1 MQKGRRAA
9 YLSLETCPL
18 EESLGPAAASV
29 AGAKTGSPQHIVDVL
44 IEERAKD
51 LRKNPVVWG
60 LIRALI
66 YPLLRYRDA
75 IAMADAIANLSGP
88 ETFDYVIEL
97 LQLKLDVRGLEHV
110 PRDGPC
116 VLVSNHPTGIAD
128 GLALHKA
135 LRGVR
140 NDLRYFA
147 NRDALRVNPRLA
159 EMLVP
164 VEWVLD
170 KRSLAKTREMLKD
183 ARAAFA
189 RGEMVVMFPS
199 GRVAQLRGTRL
210 VDRPWHDT
218 TINLARRNQAPI
230 VPLHIAAWNSWIY
243 YFFARVREEIRDM
256 TLFNELLNKRNQ
268 VFRLTFG
275 PSIPH
280 EHLAGDPAREI
291 QRLRSYIEHDLPA
304 GRSWQR

>member
-1 MQKGRRAA
+1 MDN
-9 YLSLETCPL
+9 SP
-18 EESLGPAAASV
+18 GPATARLAA
-29 AGAKTGSPQHIVDVL
+29 AETGSAPHIVDIL

-51 LRKNPVVWG
+51 LRKNPLIWA
-60 LIRALI
+60 LIRAFV

-75 IAMADAIANLSGP
+75 IAMADAIATLSGR
-88 ETFDYVIEL
+88 ETFDHVIDL
-97 LQLKLDVRGLEHV
+97 LRLRLDVRGLEHV
-110 PRDGPC
+110 PRSGAC

-135 LRGVR
+135 VR
-140 NDLRYFA
+140 DVRTDLRYFA
-147 NRDALRVNPRLA
+147 NRDALRVNPRLG

-199 GRVAQLRGTRL
+199 GRVAQLKGTRL
-210 VDRPWHDT
+210 IDRPWHDT

-230 VPLHIAAWNSWIY
+230 VPLHISAWNSWIY

-256 TLFNELLNKRNQ
+256 TLFNELFNKRNQ
-268 VFRLTFG
+268 VFKLTFG
-275 PSIPH
+275 PPIPH
-280 EHLAGDPAREI
+280 EHFSGDPAAEI
-291 QRLRSYIEHDLPA
+291 QRLRQYIEHDLPA
-304 GRSWQR
+304 GRGWKP